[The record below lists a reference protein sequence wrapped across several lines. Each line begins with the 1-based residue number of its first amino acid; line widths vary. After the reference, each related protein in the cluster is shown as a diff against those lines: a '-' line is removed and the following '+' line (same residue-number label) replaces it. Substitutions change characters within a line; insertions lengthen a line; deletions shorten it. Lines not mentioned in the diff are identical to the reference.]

1 MIVPLEDSQIL
12 EISKEYESSIKQIKH
27 EIYKLSWYMR
37 GGVDAHT
44 LLVDTD
50 LEDLEILSKI
60 VSENIEST
68 KKSGM
73 PLI

>member
-1 MIVPLEDSQIL
+1 
-12 EISKEYESSIKQIKH
+12 
-27 EIYKLSWYMR
+27 MR
-37 GGVDAHT
+37 GGVDAAH
-44 LLVDTD
+44 LMNDTD
-50 LEDLEILSKI
+50 VEDIGIISKI

>member
-1 MIVPLEDSQIL
+1 
-12 EISKEYESSIKQIKH
+12 
-27 EIYKLSWYMR
+27 MR
-37 GGVDAHT
+37 GGVSSHD
-44 LLVDTD
+44 LLSCTD
-50 LEDLEILSKI
+50 LEDLQIISNI